1 MNRQRKNGVDSS
13 LTTLGREFGS
23 SVGSLLSAK
32 GIGYRILAARL
43 RNLESVYVRRLGRNK
58 RLARE
63 IRRRVAET
71 LLKEAIWRGC
81 SFEVCRKRM
90 KSLSRLGFTTIERK
104 STHYL
109 FYARGALE
117 RGHKTVA
124 QRFAAQM
131 VSELESYLRRT
142 QSPVAKQDLQYL
154 KQLLSKLD

>member
-71 LLKEAIWRGC
+71 LLKEAICRGC
-81 SFEVCRKRM
+81 SFEDCRKRM
-90 KSLSRLGFTTIERK
+90 KSLSRLGFITNQSK
-104 STHYL
+104 STHL
-109 FYARGALE
+109 LIYAE
-117 RGHKTVA
+117 T
-124 QRFAAQM
+124 
-131 VSELESYLRRT
+131 
-142 QSPVAKQDLQYL
+142 DLC
-154 KQLLSKLD
+154 